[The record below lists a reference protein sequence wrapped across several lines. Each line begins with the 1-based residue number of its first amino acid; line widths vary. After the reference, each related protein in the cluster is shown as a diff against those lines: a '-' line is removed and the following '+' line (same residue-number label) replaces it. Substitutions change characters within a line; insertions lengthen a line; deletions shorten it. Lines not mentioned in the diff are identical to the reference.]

1 MRLIVHYDHPETF
14 IDIIEARLPDAEIRC
29 CTSYAALP
37 AMLDD
42 FAPEVIYG
50 IRFDGTPGFP
60 RAAIMA
66 CPTLGWFSVGGSGT
80 DHLAP
85 WDPARLTVTNAAG
98 VAAEQMA
105 QYALGAALSFSLGL
119 AAFERDRR
127 DRAWRIATVAGIDG
141 RTVAIVGLGKTG
153 QAVARRFK
161 AMGCSTLGVRA
172 NPAPT
177 EAVDEV
183 LGPDRLHDALGA
195 ADVVVV
201 CVPLTGATRHLIDA
215 RALAAMKPGA
225 VLVDV
230 SRGGVVD
237 GAALIEALRSGR
249 LGDAALDVFETEPP
263 PPESPFWTL
272 DNVIVTPHCSS
283 VYDGWERRSTE
294 MFCDNA
300 ERWLAGAPLE
310 NVVDPVRGY

>member
-1 MRLIVHYDHPETF
+1 MRLIVHYDQPETF
-14 IDIIEARLPDAEIRC
+14 IDIVEARLPDAEIRC

-42 FAPEVIYG
+42 FSPEVVYG
-50 IRFDGTPGFP
+50 IRFDGTPTFP
-60 RAAIMA
+60 RDAILA

-85 WDPARLTVTNAAG
+85 WDPARLTVTNAGG
-98 VAAEQMA
+98 VAADMMA

-127 DRAWRIATVAGIDG
+127 DRVWRAATVAGIDR
-141 RTVAIVGLGKTG
+141 RTVAIIGLGKTG

-161 AMGCSTLGVRA
+161 AMDCRTIGVRA
-172 NPAPT
+172 HPAPT
-177 EAVDEV
+177 EAVDQV
-183 LGPDRLHDALGA
+183 FGVDRLADALGV
-195 ADVVVV
+195 ADYVVV

-249 LGDAALDVFETEPP
+249 IGGAALDVFETEPLP
-263 PPESPFWTL
+263 PDSPFWRL

-283 VYDGWERRSTE
+283 VYHGWERRTAE

-300 ERWLAGAPLE
+300 ARWLAGTALE
-310 NVVDPVRGY
+310 NIVDPVRGY

>member
-14 IDIIEARLPDAEIRC
+14 LDIIEARLPDAEIRC
-29 CTSYAALP
+29 CTSYAALS
-37 AMLDD
+37 AMLES
-42 FAPEVIYG
+42 FEPQIVYG
-50 IRFDGTPGFP
+50 IRMHGTPGFP
-60 RAAIMA
+60 RAAILA

-98 VAAEQMA
+98 VAAEEMA

-119 AAFERDRR
+119 PGFERDRR
-127 DRAWRIATVAGIDG
+127 DRAWRTATVAGIDG

-177 EAVDEV
+177 EAVDAV
-183 LGPDRLHDALGA
+183 FGVDRMVDALGA
-195 ADVVVV
+195 ADFVVV
-201 CVPLTGATRHLIDA
+201 CVPLTDATRHLIDA
-215 RALAAMKPGA
+215 RAIAAMKPGA

-237 GAALIEALRSGR
+237 GAALIGALRSGR
-249 LGDAALDVFETEPP
+249 LGGAALDVFEAEPP

-283 VYDGWERRSTE
+283 VYDGWERRSAE

-300 ERWLAGAPLE
+300 ARWLEGAPLE
-310 NVVDPVRGY
+310 NVVDPTRGY